1 MVDFREDGKRMRENE
16 EKKLFGECL
25 VGRRRGKKK
34 GEAWVFSL
42 QNGEKTDEGS
52 LIY

>member
-1 MVDFREDGKRMRENE
+1 MRRKNFLESVWLGEGE
-16 EKKLFGECL
+16 E
-25 VGRRRGKKK
+25 KKK

-42 QNGEKTDEGS
+42 QNGEKTDEGR

>member
-1 MVDFREDGKRMRENE
+1 MVDFREDGKIMRENE

-25 VGRRRGKKK
+25 VERRRGKKK

>member
-16 EKKLFGECL
+16 EIKLFGECL

-34 GEAWVFSL
+34 KVRPGCFLCRMGRKLMRGV
-42 QNGEKTDEGS
+42 
-52 LIY
+52 